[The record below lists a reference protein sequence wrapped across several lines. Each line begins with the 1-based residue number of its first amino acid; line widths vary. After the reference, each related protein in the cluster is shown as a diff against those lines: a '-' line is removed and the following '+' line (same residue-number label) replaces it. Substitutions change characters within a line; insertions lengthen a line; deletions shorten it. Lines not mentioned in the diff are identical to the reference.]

1 MSRDEA
7 ARAEFVVGVNH
18 ENACGTGV
26 SCNLDNRRCSNFG
39 YFSHRFELRRAV
51 VVTRAPPAPRVPLQ
65 HFLKWDSVFFDVLVY
80 SGCSAFRFPSARS
93 DQVSSLIIGDLTNS
107 GGQHGQESEEGEE
120 GEERGEEDCEEDQEG
135 LQEEEVTALRKM
147 PAA

>member
-1 MSRDEA
+1 MKIFLLPKIATQSPRNALSTVPMSRVA
-7 ARAEFVVGVNH
+7 VARAQFVDGVNH

-39 YFSHRFELRRAV
+39 CFSHRLELRCDV
-51 VVTRAPPAPRVPLQ
+51 VAMRAPPAPALPPQ

-93 DQVSSLIIGDLTNS
+93 DQVVSLT
-107 GGQHGQESEEGEE
+107 H
-120 GEERGEEDCEEDQEG
+120 R
-135 LQEEEVTALRKM
+135 
-147 PAA
+147 